1 MNLAKIKEK
10 VKLLTY
16 IDSTAYDSMLDSLI
30 LSAVEKLKKEGV
42 TEVEETSS
50 DFDLYCIAIS
60 YDVSL
65 NMGNVGNISYVER
78 RYKNL
83 VMLLRDAKKS
93 GM

>member
-1 MNLAKIKEK
+1 MNLAKIKEE

-16 IDSTAYDSMLDSLI
+16 IDSTAYDTMLDSLI
-30 LSAVEKLKKEGV
+30 IAAVEKMKKEGV
-42 TEVEETSS
+42 AEIEETSS
-50 DFDLYCIAIS
+50 DFRLYCIAIA

-93 GM
+93 SV